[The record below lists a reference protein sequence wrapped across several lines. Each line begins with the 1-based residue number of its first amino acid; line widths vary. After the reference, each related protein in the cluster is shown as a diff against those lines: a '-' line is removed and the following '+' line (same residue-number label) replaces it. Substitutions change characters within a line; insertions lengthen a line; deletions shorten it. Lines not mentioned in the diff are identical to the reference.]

1 MIAHGVRWHDATTV
15 ACELGCELLLEVP
28 LGHVLTDL
36 ARENLRGVQ
45 ARAVTAGTS
54 IDSSILQGAENWG
67 KVLRSTWTCVEARL
81 SNDLRAND
89 LNSTPARN

>member
-1 MIAHGVRWHDATTV
+1 MGFTKHDATCTG

-28 LGHVLTDL
+28 FGHVLTDL
-36 ARENLRGVQ
+36 ARENLQGVQ
-45 ARAVTAGTS
+45 ARAVTADIS
-54 IDSSILQGAENWG
+54 IDSSILRGAENWG

-81 SNDLRAND
+81 SNELRTNA